1 MGGRH
6 VRRARHNRRGAS
18 HGQERP
24 PAVRL
29 SPCRPPTAEVRAAM
43 ALVADDGL
51 AALFS
56 RVLCPAVTLF
66 APLSTRASSSAGL
79 MSVAGVSFSGACRLF
94 SVRAASHLFRLAL
107 YSSSSLM
114 ASQSGRRTKK

>member
-1 MGGRH
+1 MG
-6 VRRARHNRRGAS
+6 S
-18 HGQERP
+18 CHGQERT

-29 SPCRPPTAEVRAAM
+29 SPCRPPTAEVRAAR

-66 APLSTRASSSAGL
+66 VPPSTRASGSAGL

-94 SVRAASHLFRLAL
+94 SVCAASHLFRLAL
-107 YSSSSLM
+107 YSLSSLM
-114 ASQSGRRTKK
+114 ALQSRR